1 MIHKM
6 HSFLESLGM
15 DLDYKLELIENVYV
29 ATLRDY
35 KTQFQSYGKGFS
47 KEEALISAYGEMC
60 ERVITKNYFEEYYIN
75 NLYPDPKEG
84 SFLNS
89 KLKKF
94 YKIDELQKEDLID
107 FNSDSFEILSIPY
120 IEKSTITKTYFPIN
134 LIHNLYTSNGMAFHF
149 DINKAYYNAKTE
161 IIERFVKHDVIYY
174 GLPLPKIAHTLNS
187 KNIQVYDATLN
198 GKYPVM
204 AVSFIKDDEII
215 LSFGC
220 DLDREKAIKK
230 AYLEL
235 FQTGFKEKGKIID
248 NIEEVKDS
256 FNLFKHFTNLSGDV
270 HSNFLKKPLFKEA
283 KWNFTSLD
291 LFFKEEYIRVY
302 EKNSFYAIS
311 IIIPGISEVFP
322 IEDMIFNNI
331 NQGKLYYRDKIL
343 NYEKYPKNDILEI
356 IDELKY
362 SLGVEIGSLIGVK
375 FEKPIFADTFEKYVN
390 ENKKPK
396 FSSTYQNIITLAR
409 KLNEI

>member
-6 HSFLESLGM
+6 HSFLKSIKM
-15 DLDYKLELIENVYV
+15 DLDYKLEIIENVYI
-29 ATLRDY
+29 ATLRDD
-35 KTQFQSYGKGFS
+35 KTKFQSYGKGFS

-60 ERVITKNYFEEYYIN
+60 ERVITRNYFEEYYIN
-75 NLYPDPKEG
+75 DLYPDAKETE
-84 SFLNS
+84 FLNP

-107 FNSDSFEILSIPY
+107 FNSDNFEILSIPY
-120 IEKSTITKTYFPIN
+120 IAKSTTTKTYFPIN
-134 LIHNLYTSNGMAFHF
+134 LIHNLYASNGMAFHF

-174 GLPLPKIAHTLNS
+174 GLPLPKIDHPLNS
-187 KNIQVYDATLN
+187 KHIQVYDATLN

-204 AVSFIKDDEII
+204 AISFIKDDEII

-220 DLDREKAIKK
+220 DLDRETAINK

-235 FQTGFKEKGKIID
+235 CQTGFKEKGKIID

-283 KWNFTSLD
+283 KWDFTSLD

-302 EKNSFYAIS
+302 EVNSFYAIS

-331 NQGKLYYRDKIL
+331 NQGKLFYRDKIL
-343 NYEKYPKNDILEI
+343 NYEKYPRNDILDTI
-356 IDELKY
+356 NELKY
-362 SLGVEIGSLIGVK
+362 SFGVEIGSLIGVK
-375 FEKPIFADTFEKYVN
+375 FEKPIFANDFKKYVN

-396 FSSTYQNIITLAR
+396 FSSTYQNILNLSR